1 MTPMKKRVTKQRIL
15 IVDDEPDIR
24 SMLKVLL
31 EKEGFQISTAVD
43 GDDCLRKLK
52 NDNADLVLLDIMMP
66 GTPVKEILPKIKTNV
81 LFLSVIRV
89 SEAEREDLLK
99 GSNIVGFVQKPFDVK
114 QLLEKIK
121 QVLSL

>member
-1 MTPMKKRVTKQRIL
+1 MKKRVTKQRIL

-66 GTPVKEILPKIKTNV
+66 GTPVKEILPEIKTNV

>member
-1 MTPMKKRVTKQRIL
+1 MKKRVTKQRIL